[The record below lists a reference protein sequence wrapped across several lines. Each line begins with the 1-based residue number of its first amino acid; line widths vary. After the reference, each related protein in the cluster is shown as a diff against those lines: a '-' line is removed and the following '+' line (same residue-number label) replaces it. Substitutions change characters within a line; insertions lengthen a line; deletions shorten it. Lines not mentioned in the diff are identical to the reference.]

1 MSVRPDVRL
10 LVATAL
16 LLGALPARA
25 APYERPLGVQRVVPE
40 DRHDPVGEQ
49 RCTYY
54 RDWMVRESG
63 VDTPGP
69 GPAELVVLTGAAPAA
84 GCAAAPAARVLDTV
98 GFSFLGRRGEY
109 LVFTA
114 TDPNGAVDFRVLDGR
129 DGARVF
135 ADASAPG
142 SPPSA
147 DRLPAGLRLRYRRA
161 LNAPCSLVAAGETCW
176 QTLLDSGRIP
186 ADLKDARP
194 SITTCR
200 EGYAYPGVTPDSPTL
215 VMYPVT
221 VMAGGGAPPRVTR
234 TGRVRCGVV
243 P

>member
-1 MSVRPDVRL
+1 MRRNVQL

-16 LLGALPARA
+16 LLAVLPACA
-25 APYERPLGVQRVVPE
+25 GSYERPLNVRRIVPE
-40 DRHDPVGEQ
+40 DRHDPVGER

-54 RDWMVRESG
+54 RDWIVRESG

-69 GPAELVVLTGAAPAA
+69 GPAELVMLTGAAPTPD
-84 GCAAAPAARVLDTV
+84 CATAPTARVLETE
-98 GFSFLGRRGEY
+98 GFSFLGRLGEY

-129 DGARVF
+129 DGAPVF

-142 SPPSA
+142 SRPSA
-147 DRLPAGLRLRYRRA
+147 DLVPAGLQLRYRRA
-161 LNAPCSLVAAGETCW
+161 LNAPCSLVVAGETCW

-200 EGYAYPGVTPDSPTL
+200 EGYAYPGIAPDSPTL
-215 VMYPVT
+215 VKYPVT
-221 VMAGGGAPPRVTR
+221 VIIGRAAPPRVVR